1 MSAGQMHEIRL
12 CWGFSSMKISLS
24 YKGKYHCRLVLFLLS
39 SQNIFTWTCQKHG
52 FHFDNDVL
60 VFLIVQVSNKG
71 LMNQGYKRQFGSLG
85 RLEV

>member
-1 MSAGQMHEIRL
+1 
-12 CWGFSSMKISLS
+12 MKISLS

-39 SQNIFTWTCQKHG
+39 SQNIFTWTCQKH
-52 FHFDNDVL
+52 FDNDVL

-71 LMNQGYKRQFGSLG
+71 FMNQGYKRQFGSFG